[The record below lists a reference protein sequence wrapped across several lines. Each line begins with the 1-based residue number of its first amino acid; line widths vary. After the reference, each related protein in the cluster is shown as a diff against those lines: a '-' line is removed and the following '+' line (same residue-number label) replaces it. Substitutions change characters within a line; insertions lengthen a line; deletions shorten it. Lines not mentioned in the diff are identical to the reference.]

1 MGVSHLLVTNDYPPK
16 LGGIQ
21 TYLYELW
28 RRLPPEQVAVVT
40 LDHPGADA
48 FDAEAPHPI
57 ERVPGRMLL
66 PTPALAAKVRA
77 QAVARGA
84 RLVVLDPAL
93 PLGLLGPG
101 LGLPYAV
108 VLHGAEVTVPARLPG
123 MRVAL
128 RRVLSGAC
136 LLVAAGGYPEAE
148 ARRLLGRSMPPSVV
162 VPPGVDLERFQ
173 PLEERARQAARRRHG
188 LPEEGRVVVSVSR
201 LVPRKGMDVLI
212 EAAALLAP
220 ARPDLVVA
228 IGGEGRDRPR
238 LERLVARL
246 RAPVLLLGR
255 VAEEELPELVGCAD
269 VAAMLCRDRWL
280 GLEQE
285 GFAIVFLEA
294 AAAGVAALAG
304 RSGGAEEA
312 VLDGVTGLVA
322 DRPGDVAVVAEAL
335 GRLLDDPGLR
345 ARLGEAGRS
354 RAVAELAYPH
364 LAAVLARS
372 LAEVGG

>member
-1 MGVSHLLVTNDYPPK
+1 
-16 LGGIQ
+16 
-21 TYLYELW
+21 
-28 RRLPPEQVAVVT
+28 
-40 LDHPGADA
+40 
-48 FDAEAPHPI
+48 
-57 ERVPGRMLL
+57 
-66 PTPALAAKVRA
+66 
-77 QAVARGA
+77 
-84 RLVVLDPAL
+84 VVLDPAL

-285 GFAIVFLEA
+285 GFGIVFLEA

-345 ARLGEAGRS
+345 ARLGGAGRS
-354 RAVAELAYPH
+354 RAAAELAYPH
-364 LAAVLARS
+364 LATVLARS